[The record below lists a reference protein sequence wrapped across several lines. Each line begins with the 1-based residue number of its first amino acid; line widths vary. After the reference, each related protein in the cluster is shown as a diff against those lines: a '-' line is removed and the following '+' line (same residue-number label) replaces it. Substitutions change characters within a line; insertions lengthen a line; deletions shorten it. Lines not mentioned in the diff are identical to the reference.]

1 MKLSQSTVLLVSSEM
16 VVSERD
22 VLRRCSL
29 YELLKETYLEN
40 PNWQNC
46 FHRLRFLGECLAMKN
61 FQRVQSSVA
70 FLKTFITLLIVD
82 EVYFLSK
89 SLNRFHSSQFIGVRL
104 IIKPFPGVRSS
115 TGFLKTLMKL
125 ISVYEVLT
133 LCSKETLN
141 NVFQEKGLLATRKLQ
156 GEHLLTRRISIH
168 MVHLNT
174 VY

>member
-1 MKLSQSTVLLVSSEM
+1 M
-16 VVSERD
+16 
-22 VLRRCSL
+22 
-29 YELLKETYLEN
+29 
-40 PNWQNC
+40 
-46 FHRLRFLGECLAMKN
+46 
-61 FQRVQSSVA
+61 
-70 FLKTFITLLIVD
+70 KTFITLLIVD

-141 NVFQEKGLLATRKLQ
+141 NVF
-156 GEHLLTRRISIH
+156 
-168 MVHLNT
+168 
-174 VY
+174 